1 MRIEIRV
8 SEEDGYTQVFVY
20 RGEDD
25 RPAVLVYAHP
35 APERD
40 EWALSTWQDEGVG
53 WNDGD
58 EETRLVRGV
67 SRDEMIAL
75 AAAEAVALYRGTKVA
90 PTWAEIH
97 DKIKT
102 AVEDAFEANG
112 LPRRYAFGCA
122 DEETK

>member
-20 RGEDD
+20 RGDGGE
-25 RPAVLVYAHP
+25 PVVVVYAHP
-35 APERD
+35 QPERD
-40 EWALSTWQDEGVG
+40 EWSLSSWQAEDEG
-53 WNDGD
+53 WNGRRGLA
-58 EETRLVRGV
+58 RLVRGV
-67 SRDEMIAL
+67 SRDEMVAL
-75 AAAEAVALYRGTKVA
+75 AVAEAVALYRRAKVA
-90 PTWAEIH
+90 PTWAAIH

-122 DEETK
+122 EEETK